1 MPIKTF
7 RGKIADENKDTIV
20 LHTNNGS
27 TGYRIKKFDCIAA
40 NPAGTNQESIILI
53 HSVDPGT
60 TTPGVID
67 LSDQTILGCAFYDNS
82 ASTGVQPPA
91 VIIMDQMVFNQ
102 DIYITHNDK
111 AGSEEVNYYLEL
123 EQVKLDL
130 NENTVATLKDIR
142 NVEAQWAN
150 NII

>member
-7 RGKIADENKDTIV
+7 RGKIKTESKDTIS

-27 TGYRIKKFDCIAA
+27 VGYKIKKFDCIAA
-40 NPAGTNQESIILI
+40 NPAGSNQESVILI
-53 HSVDPGT
+53 HAIDPGT
-60 TTPGVID
+60 TTAGVID
-67 LSDQTILGCAFYDNS
+67 LSDQSILGCAFYDNS

-91 VIIMDQMVFNQ
+91 VIIMDQMIFNQ

-111 AGSEEVNYYLEL
+111 AGSESVNYYLEL

-130 NENTVATLKDIR
+130 NENTTATLKDIR
-142 NVEAQWAN
+142 NIKAQNDAT
-150 NII
+150 IL

>member
-7 RGKIADENKDTIV
+7 RGKIADESKDTIV
-20 LHTNNGS
+20 LHTNNGKI
-27 TGYRIKKFDCIAA
+27 GYKINKFQCIGAD
-40 NPAGTNQESIILI
+40 PAGTNQESVLLI

-91 VIIMDQMVFNQ
+91 VIIMDQMIFNQ

-111 AGSEEVNYYLEL
+111 AGSQSVNYYLEL
-123 EQVKLDL
+123 EQVTLDL
-130 NENTVATLKDIR
+130 NENTMATLKDIK
-142 NVEAQWAN
+142 NIEASYL
-150 NII
+150 